1 MNISLD
7 LSPAP
12 PVALLKKS
20 KKSKGKKI
28 LAPSLSFRK
37 QLGMARKKEHVRNI
51 IDGLS
56 GLSGFGRLVGLKRSR
71 TCDNLQAL
79 VEAATGSD

>member
-1 MNISLD
+1 MDISLD
-7 LSPAP
+7 FSPVP
-12 PVALLKKS
+12 HDALL

-37 QLGMARKKEHVRNI
+37 QLGMARKKKHVRNI
-51 IDGLS
+51 IDGLRGLSVLS
-56 GLSGFGRLVGLKRSR
+56 GLGRLGGLKRSR

-79 VEAATGSD
+79 VEPATGSE

>member
-1 MNISLD
+1 MDISLNF
-7 LSPAP
+7 SPAP
-12 PVALLKKS
+12 SAALL

-37 QLGMARKKEHVRNI
+37 QLGMARKKKHVRNI

-56 GLSGFGRLVGLKRSR
+56 GLSGLGRLVGLKRSR

-79 VEAATGSD
+79 VEAATGSE